1 MKWVRLSSWGIGAAM
16 LAFFAIASTPHAARN
31 LEKFIAGRGAQSR
44 VDSEAVSDNEWEK
57 LGAWMETNK
66 CARRYQF
73 INRLPDGPQKD
84 HVKQLMAERFRQIDR
99 IRDPALKSA
108 VVAEAQAQDQIF
120 GVQID
125 YRRPDR
131 KSVQAI
137 GAMRKAVENLIDAE
151 MAEKS
156 IRAAR
161 LQTEVQTLREKKKQP
176 EFVDNLAKNY
186 LNRAANPHA
195 LRSPGEPGPGSS
207 SGSDAEQTDA
217 SK

>member
-1 MKWVRLSSWGIGAAM
+1 MKWVRLSSWGIGAAA
-16 LAFFAIASTPHAARN
+16 LAFLAITPAPHAGKN
-31 LEKFIAGRGAQSR
+31 PEKLLERPAPSKT
-44 VDSEAVSDNEWEK
+44 DSEPVGADEWEK

-73 INRLPDGPQKD
+73 VNRLPDGPLKD
-84 HVKQLMAERFRQIDR
+84 HAKQLMAERFRQIDR
-99 IRDPALKSA
+99 IKDPALKLA
-108 VVAEAQAQDQIF
+108 VIGEVQAQDQIF

-131 KSVQAI
+131 KSAQAI

-156 IRAAR
+156 ARAAR

-176 EFVDNLAKNY
+176 EFVENLVKNY
-186 LNRAANPHA
+186 LNRAANPRA
-195 LRSPGEPGPGSS
+195 LRSPGELSPGSS
-207 SGSDAEQTDA
+207 PGDTSEADVP
-217 SK
+217 K